1 MQQDINVKTV
11 NFPGPIKMSKVVVTI
26 KIMPE
31 DPSTN
36 LHDVEKDAKDL
47 IKRFG
52 LEVGKVEIEP
62 IAFGLNALKLI
73 FVMDESKGGT
83 EDLEDQLRNIDGVNS
98 VETIDVR
105 RTIG

>member
-1 MQQDINVKTV
+1 MQQGINVKPAD
-11 NFPGPIKMSKVVVTI
+11 FPGPIKMSKVVVTI

-36 LHDVEKDAKDL
+36 LHDVEKYAREL

-52 LEVGKVEIEP
+52 SEVGKVEIEP

-73 FVMDESKGGT
+73 FVMDESKGST
-83 EDLEDQLRNIDGVNS
+83 EDLEDQLRNIEGVNS

-105 RTIG
+105 RAIG